1 MLIGWYFCCSTSRQL
16 FSCVKTFGSTSEKI
30 IFQLTNNLEKK
41 KVPYFRCEL
50 KHISSFPAG
59 NPTKALALGL
69 STHHARAMV
78 IMSPQGLRWSPYLIR
93 NVISFWNTN
102 DIESSKIIFCRDS
115 INSNMKIYLPPQPTV
130 LKRWEGHHRIKLRC
144 PFGTNKLNEISR
156 WNGCNIWM
164 ITWIWVVF

>member
-69 STHHARAMV
+69 STHHARAIV
-78 IMSPQGLRWSPYLIR
+78 IMSPQGLRWSPYLIG
-93 NVISFWNTN
+93 NVTSFWNTN
-102 DIESSKIIFCRDS
+102 DIESSKMLSQQYYFFVWSSIINIIFVIKVVGNYIHLGSVLVFVD
-115 INSNMKIYLPPQPTV
+115 KQEHADGLLKV
-130 LKRWEGHHRIKLRC
+130 LKRIFALTEY
-144 PFGTNKLNEISR
+144 FMLN
-156 WNGCNIWM
+156 
-164 ITWIWVVF
+164 